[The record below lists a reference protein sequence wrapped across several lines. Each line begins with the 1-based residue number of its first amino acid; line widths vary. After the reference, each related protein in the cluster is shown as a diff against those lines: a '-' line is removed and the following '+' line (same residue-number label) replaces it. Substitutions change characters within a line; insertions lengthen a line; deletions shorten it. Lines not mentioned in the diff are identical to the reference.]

1 MLRTFKPGRPDAF
14 YGFLKVVTANVV
26 HDHFKGSHGA
36 RRGSGRAF
44 ENTGDA
50 DIGAAGASKS
60 LAADATL
67 MERQLL
73 IREIDREFSPSV
85 PAENLPQSRLIFW
98 PYYRCGL
105 TASAIA
111 SFPNIGLT
119 TKGVESALFWLTRIV
134 RAAVAEQGHEWAQT
148 EQDSSLREK
157 GLRQKESFKP
167 GASEDS

>member
-1 MLRTFKPGRPDAF
+1 
-14 YGFLKVVTANVV
+14 
-26 HDHFKGSHGA
+26 
-36 RRGSGRAF
+36 
-44 ENTGDA
+44 
-50 DIGAAGASKS
+50 
-60 LAADATL
+60 

-73 IREIDREFSPSV
+73 IREIDREFSRSV

-111 SFPNIGLT
+111 AFPNIGLT

-134 RAAVAEQGHEWAQT
+134 RAAVAEQGHEWPQT

-157 GLRQKESFKP
+157 GLRQTESF
-167 GASEDS
+167 